1 MNKCIPMIING
12 MIQDFDNYAY
22 KEVKLNNDNRVKL
35 SVITESSVSKTL
47 NIKDRIN
54 LNLNQIVN
62 FLYTVGQRWKSEEYN
77 RRRTYIRELKTYLGY
92 SDEMAR
98 LEANWIAMLL
108 CSKSALYDIVNYD
121 LGSIHVLDEWLPRGD
136 CYVKA
141 QPKGVSVHL
150 LAGNVPLSGVT
161 SILRAI
167 LTKNECII
175 KTSSSDPF
183 TANALVSS
191 FIDVNADHPITKSM
205 SVMYWPHDED
215 MTLPQRIMNHADVV
229 IAWGGDEA
237 IKWAVKYSPPHVDI
251 LKFGPKKSLSIIEAP
266 KDIEAA
272 AMGVAHDICFYDQ
285 QACFSTQDVY
295 YIGDNLPLFLS
306 ELEKQLDRYAKILP
320 KGSNNFDEKAAF
332 TLTEKES
339 LFAGYEV
346 RKGDKQAWLIVVSPT
361 NSFGNQP
368 LSRSVYVHQVSDI
381 NDVIPF
387 VNKNR
392 TQTVSIYPWEAS
404 LKYRD
409 KLARSGVERIVE
421 SGMNNIFRV
430 GGAHDSLSPLQYL
443 VRFISHERPFNYT
456 TKDVAVEIEQTR
468 YLEEDK
474 FLVFV
479 P

>member
-35 SVITESSVSKTL
+35 SVITESSVSKML

-77 RRRTYIRELKTYLGY
+77 RRRTYIRELKAYLGY

>member
-368 LSRSVYVHQVSDI
+368 LSRSAYVHQVSDI

>member
-1 MNKCIPMIING
+1 MIKCIPMIIKG
-12 MIQDFDNYAY
+12 VVQDFNNNAY
-22 KEVKLNNDNRVKL
+22 KEINLDSGNKIKL
-35 SVITESSVSKTL
+35 SLLTEDSVLRTL
-47 NIKDRIN
+47 NSKEKVD

-62 FLYTVGQRWKSEEYN
+62 FLYTVGQRWKNEEYN
-77 RRRTYIRELKTYLGY
+77 RRRTYIRELKKYLGY

-141 QPKGVSVHL
+141 QAKGVSIHL

-183 TANALVSS
+183 TATALASS
-191 FIDVNADHPITKSM
+191 FIDVNAEHPITKSM
-205 SVMYWPHDED
+205 SVMYWPHNED
-215 MTLPQRIMNHADVV
+215 MTLPQRIMNHADIV
-229 IAWGGDEA
+229 IAWGGEEA
-237 IKWAVKYSPPHVDI
+237 IKWAVKHSPPHADV
-251 LKFGPKKSLSIIEAP
+251 LKFGPKKSLSIIEEP
-266 KDIEAA
+266 EDMEAA

-295 YIGDNLPLFLS
+295 YIGEHLPLFLS

-320 KGSNNFDEKAAF
+320 KGLKNFDEKAAF
-332 TLTEKES
+332 SLTEREGIFS
-339 LFAGYEV
+339 GYDV
-346 RKGDKQAWLIVVSPT
+346 KKGDNQAWLMIISPI

-368 LSRSVYVHQVSDI
+368 LSRSVYIHQVSDI
-381 NDVIPF
+381 NEVLPF
-387 VNKNR
+387 VNKNS

-409 KLARSGVERIVE
+409 KLAMSGAERIVE

-443 VRFISHERPFNYT
+443 VRFTSHERPFHYT

>member
-35 SVITESSVSKTL
+35 SVITESSVSKML

-215 MTLPQRIMNHADVV
+215 MTLSQRIMNHADVV

-443 VRFISHERPFNYT
+443 VRFVSHERPFNYT